1 MFAPDHNGYPI
12 KNMCLV
18 LDPFMS
24 SGVPVNLSI
33 GGISYDGSGD
43 DFKKGAMPESWVSL
57 NFIDLGKFHHD

>member
-1 MFAPDHNGYPI
+1 
-12 KNMCLV
+12 
-18 LDPFMS
+18 MS

-57 NFIDLGKFHHD
+57 NFIDLGKFHHDWARKTEPWNHD